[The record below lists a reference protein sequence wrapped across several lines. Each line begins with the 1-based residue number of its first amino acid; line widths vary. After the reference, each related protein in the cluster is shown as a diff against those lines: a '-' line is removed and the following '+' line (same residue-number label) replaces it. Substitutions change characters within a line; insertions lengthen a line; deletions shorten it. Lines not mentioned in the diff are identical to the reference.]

1 MGGAAAMGTF
11 MLIIAI
17 IVAKFPPGKP
27 GDTISHS
34 AIAAVLMVYCESA
47 SYNLSWGPVAWY
59 VFRSIFL
66 GKTNV
71 LLGYILGRYSPPGS
85 VRLELLSGQPR
96 NGCLTLHSR
105 RSRLT
110 QSQTLD
116 GEHFSCLLSSIMR
129 SLFIPSSF

>member
-27 GDTISHS
+27 GDSISHS

-59 VFRSIFL
+59 VPHSSL
-66 GKTNV
+66 PDKANV
-71 LLGYILGRYSPPGS
+71 LLGYILEKYSPLES
-85 VRLELLSGQPR
+85 ERLELLSELRR
-96 NGCLTLHSR
+96 NGCSTLHFP
-105 RSRLT
+105 RSRHT
-110 QSQTLD
+110 QSQTLG
-116 GEHFSCLLSSIMR
+116 GEHFSCSLSSIMR
-129 SLFIPSSF
+129 LLFILSSC

>member
-27 GDTISHS
+27 GDSISHS

-59 VFRSIFL
+59 VPHSTIL
-66 GKTNV
+66 DEANV
-71 LLGYILGRYSPPGS
+71 LLGFILGRYSPLGS
-85 VRLELLSGQPR
+85 VRSELLLGQRP
-96 NGCLTLHSR
+96 NGYSTLHFHKSR
-105 RSRLT
+105 HM
-110 QSQTLD
+110 QSQTLG
-116 GEHFSCLLSSIMR
+116 GEHFSCSLFSIMR
-129 SLFIPSSF
+129 S

>member
-27 GDTISHS
+27 GDSISHS

-59 VFRSIFL
+59 V
-66 GKTNV
+66 
-71 LLGYILGRYSPPGS
+71 P
-85 VRLELLSGQPR
+85 
-96 NGCLTLHSR
+96 
-105 RSRLT
+105 
-110 QSQTLD
+110 
-116 GEHFSCLLSSIMR
+116 R
-129 SLFIPSSF
+129 SLFQTKLMYY